1 MLTLFNSVQVSV
13 TVRDKHIQG
22 SPFKVNVLHSGE
34 AYLKFGKKGSEI
46 AEFNGIFGVAVDD
59 EGHIIITDCHNHRV
73 QVFNHNGGF
82 MFQFGRK
89 GEGSGQFQCPTGV
102 GVDPDGRIVVCERL
116 GSRIQVRHLAKRRRR
131 CLYELKEKRAYIFRQ
146 SYACACILLCTNFH
160 SSPISWEII
169 TRRR

>member
-1 MLTLFNSVQVSV
+1 MAKWGELGGCISY
-13 TVRDKHIQG
+13 RG

-116 GSRIQVRHLAKRRRR
+116 GSRIQVRDLAKRRR
-131 CLYELKEKRAYIFRQ
+131 CKVKEWWA
-146 SYACACILLCTNFH
+146 
-160 SSPISWEII
+160 
-169 TRRR
+169 